1 MLNLLNQVT
10 KFWNSTSYEL
20 NTAMAVSFSKGRQN
34 YLYPICRAK
43 YIRTSSW
50 LKYLA
55 HPCYKN
61 LSNSRMAKQ
70 GSQETINNNQSPEHA
85 NKPKREIR
93 VLLHCYWVE
102 WPGVVEIQL
111 VKGKKSCTF
120 ILSQSD
126 PCIHKVVWEKWTEMW
141 QISLPYNALSR
152 HDEQRCST
160 SLKVSFTCCID
171 KKGEPHSLAEYRAF

>member
-20 NTAMAVSFSKGRQN
+20 NAAMAVSSLKGRQN

-43 YIRTSSW
+43 HIRTSSW

-70 GSQETINNNQSPEHA
+70 GSQETIDNNQSPEHA
-85 NKPKREIR
+85 NKPKKEIR
-93 VLLHCYWVE
+93 VLLHYYWVK

-120 ILSQSD
+120 IL
-126 PCIHKVVWEKWTEMW
+126 TEQW
-141 QISLPYNALSR
+141 WHSGESTCLQVRFLDSVSCALS
-152 HDEQRCST
+152 
-160 SLKVSFTCCID
+160 L
-171 KKGEPHSLAEYRAF
+171 